1 MSWSDMTRFA
11 RFLGALALAGLT
23 AGCFQPLYAERP
35 TPSGGPSL
43 VGQLSSVDV
52 SPIDTPG
59 GSRLSRVS
67 VGVRN
72 ELIYDLTG
80 GNGGVSP
87 THRLDVKLAATQLQV
102 IVDINTARPD
112 VNNYGID
119 ATYTLTELATGKAV
133 VKGQTFSRVSYN
145 IPGQEQRFAGD
156 RGLRDAENRAAKVIA
171 ENIRS
176 RLASY
181 FVAGS

>member
-35 TPSGGPSL
+35 TPSGGASL

-87 THRLDVKLAATQLQV
+87 THRLDVKLAATIQLKLAFPTQCFDG
-102 IVDINTARPD
+102 IIRWIGRGSHHD
-112 VNNYGID
+112 V
-119 ATYTLTELATGKAV
+119 V
-133 VKGQTFSRVSYN
+133 
-145 IPGQEQRFAGD
+145 
-156 RGLRDAENRAAKVIA
+156 
-171 ENIRS
+171 
-176 RLASY
+176 
-181 FVAGS
+181 